1 MSNVKLKVLV
11 VGATGSIGSLV
22 VKEAVRQGHKVRAL
36 VRSESKGRQLPS
48 EAEAVVGDLTRS
60 ESLAV
65 AVQGMEAIV
74 FTHGSDGGD
83 KKGAEGVDYGGVR
96 NVLQALGSA
105 KPRIALMTAIGVTY
119 REGSLPSEW
128 RGRSEAEVCT
138 SEARK
143 IRVPLARARGG
154 ASQEGLVS
162 LLGAERMRSHCVVA
176 VAMGPA
182 LRAGTRLLRNSQID
196 QMLELFDDY

>member
-74 FTHGSDGGD
+74 FTHGSDGGG

-119 REGSLPSEW
+119 REGSYNKGSRQNSDFKARL
-128 RGRSEAEVCT
+128 GRHMTIE
-138 SEARK
+138 
-143 IRVPLARARGG
+143 
-154 ASQEGLVS
+154 
-162 LLGAERMRSHCVVA
+162 
-176 VAMGPA
+176 
-182 LRAGTRLLRNSQID
+182 
-196 QMLELFDDY
+196 

>member
-74 FTHGSDGGD
+74 FTHGSDGGG
-83 KKGAEGVDYGGVR
+83 KKGAEGVD
-96 NVLQALGSA
+96 
-105 KPRIALMTAIGVTY
+105 
-119 REGSLPSEW
+119 SLPSEW
-128 RGRSEAEVCT
+128 SGEGGAKRRSAQAKRGRLGCLLRAPEAEPLRKAWFPCW
-138 SEARK
+138 ARS
-143 IRVPLARARGG
+143 A
-154 ASQEGLVS
+154 
-162 LLGAERMRSHCVVA
+162 
-176 VAMGPA
+176 
-182 LRAGTRLLRNSQID
+182 
-196 QMLELFDDY
+196 